1 MKSLFYLIALLLI
14 TAWSILFIGYG
25 KGGFIHILLFFAFIS
40 VLLRV
45 LLEKKLAH
53 SNPISNY

>member
-1 MKSLFYLIALLLI
+1 MKSLFYIAALLLI

-45 LLEKKLAH
+45 LLEKKLAL
-53 SNPISNY
+53 